1 MVENAEDVNK
11 GGRSADFADGAD
23 LEEREALKFTQ
34 VSLL

>member
-1 MVENAEDVNK
+1 MVENVEDVK
-11 GGRSADFADGAD
+11 GAGRSADFADGAD